1 MTLIGMYEYRKAI
14 KDMEAWRI
22 EELQNQRH
30 AGRQRSRDRTTV
42 GNGNLRLRQ
51 VVPENRVSLGLVYRT
66 FQSYQPGA
74 TMMRSSLSTQ
84 NQKGRLP
91 KVLGR
96 SGASVGIFF
105 CGHRMLFLQMSHE
118 ALVENFRLLI
128 SPS

>member
-30 AGRQRSRDRTTV
+30 VGDNGHVIGQRSGMGISVSDRSC
-42 GNGNLRLRQ
+42 LRT
-51 VVPENRVSLGLVYRT
+51 ESSLGLVYRS

-96 SGASVGIFF
+96 SSASVGIFF
-105 CGHRMLFLQMSHE
+105 CGHRRLFLQMSHE